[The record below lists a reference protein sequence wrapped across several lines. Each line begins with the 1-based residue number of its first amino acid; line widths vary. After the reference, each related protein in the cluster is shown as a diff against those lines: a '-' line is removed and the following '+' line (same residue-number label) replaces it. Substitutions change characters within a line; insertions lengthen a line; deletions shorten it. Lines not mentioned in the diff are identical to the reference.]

1 MSALSLND
9 TYDYTHLNDM
19 NECNSISEQL
29 YRKKKDNLEINKIQE
44 RVNLIKETIDKKDN
58 LEIERKDKEEKKS
71 METKK
76 MFGNLEFGPVKANY
90 RLSHLGIALQNAAGE
105 IVSYDKQKNE
115 IVNVDFIDIDAKGMI
130 YAMPC
135 AIKDVHVGDVI
146 LHTNG
151 HAVFVTSVDNG
162 IHVVDVA
169 AGEKKEILPTKS
181 IFGFDFV
188 TKIVTLIDFSGMNA
202 SAEQPFGNLLPLM
215 LLGKNSDNMKEMLP
229 MMMLMGGVNGAN
241 TNAFNFDMN
250 NPLMLMAL
258 MGGSKDNDFFSMM
271 LMMGMM
277 NQPKINTS
285 LPSPSQNLP
294 TSSQE

>member
-29 YRKKKDNLEINKIQE
+29 YKKKKDNLEINRIQE

-76 MFGNLEFGPVKANY
+76 MFGNLEFGPVNSY
-90 RLSHLGIALQNAAGE
+90 HLSHLGIALKNASGD
-105 IVSYDKQKNE
+105 IVSYDKEKNE
-115 IVNVDFIDIDAKGMI
+115 IVNVDLIDFDAKGMI

-146 LHTNG
+146 RHTNG
-151 HAVFVTSVDNG
+151 NAVFVISVDNG

-181 IFGFDFV
+181 MFGFDFV
-188 TKIVTLIDFSGMNA
+188 TKIVTLIDFSGANA
-202 SAEQPFGNLLPLM
+202 SADQPFGNLLPLM
-215 LLGKNSDNMKEMLP
+215 LFGENSGNMKEMLP
-229 MMMLMGGVNGAN
+229 MMMLMGGMNSASE
-241 TNAFNFDMN
+241 NAFSFDMN

-258 MGGSKDNDFFSMM
+258 MGGSKDNDFFPMM
-271 LMMGMM
+271 LMAGMM
-277 NQPKINTS
+277 NQPKTNAPLT
-285 LPSPSQNLP
+285 
-294 TSSQE
+294 TSSQK

>member
-29 YRKKKDNLEINKIQE
+29 YRKKKDNLEVNR
-44 RVNLIKETIDKKDN
+44 RV
-58 LEIERKDKEEKKS
+58 ERKDKEEKKS

-76 MFGNLEFGPVKANY
+76 MFGNLEFGPVNNY
-90 RLSHLGIALQNAAGE
+90 HLSHLGIALKNAAGD
-105 IVSYDKQKNE
+105 IVSYDKEKNE
-115 IVNVDFIDIDAKGMI
+115 IVNVDLIDFGAKDMI
-130 YAMPC
+130 YAIPC
-135 AIKDVHVGDVI
+135 AIKDVHMGDVI
-146 LHTNG
+146 RHTNG
-151 HAVFVTSVDNG
+151 NAVFVTSVDNG

-169 AGEKKEILPTKS
+169 AGEKKEIFPTKS
-181 IFGFDFV
+181 MFGFDFV
-188 TKIVTLIDFSGMNA
+188 TKIVTLIDFSSMNA

-215 LLGKNSDNMKEMLP
+215 LLGENSSNIKDMLP
-229 MMMLMGGVNGAN
+229 MMMLMGGMNGTSA
-241 TNAFNFDMN
+241 NAFSFDMN

-271 LMMGMM
+271 LMAGIM
-277 NQPKINTS
+277 NQPKTNT
-285 LPSPSQNLP
+285 PLP

>member
-1 MSALSLND
+1 MKVSSFNNTHNYADSKGMNAFIPVSELSKE
-9 TYDYTHLNDM
+9 T
-19 NECNSISEQL
+19 
-29 YRKKKDNLEINKIQE
+29 RDNLKFDRKE
-44 RVNLIKETIDKKDN
+44 RLDLIKETINKKDN
-58 LEIERKDKEEKKS
+58 LKVDGSKERIDKEEKKS
-71 METKK
+71 MEIKK
-76 MFGNLEFGPVKANY
+76 MFGNLEFGPVNY
-90 RLSHLGIALQNAAGE
+90 RLSHLGIALQNVAGE

-130 YAMPC
+130 YAIPC
-135 AIKDVHVGDVI
+135 AIKDVGIGDVI

-188 TKIVTLIDFSGMNA
+188 TKIVTLIDFSDINA

-229 MMMLMGGVNGAN
+229 MMMLMGGMNGAS
-241 TNAFNFDMN
+241 AFNFDMN

-258 MGGSKDNDFFSMM
+258 MGGSKDNDFFPMM
-271 LMMGMM
+271 LMAGMM

-285 LPSPSQNLP
+285 LPNPSQNLLS
-294 TSSQE
+294 SSQE